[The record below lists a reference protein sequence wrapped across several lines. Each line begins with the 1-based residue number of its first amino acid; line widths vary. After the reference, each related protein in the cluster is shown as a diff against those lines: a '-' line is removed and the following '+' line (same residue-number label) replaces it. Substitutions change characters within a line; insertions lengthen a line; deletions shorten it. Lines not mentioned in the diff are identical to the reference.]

1 MVVQC
6 PFSTIREILNQLEF
20 CSCIVERERLAESI
34 FKIASENV
42 LQIRKKQNFAAV
54 VIQKLK
60 DWQQSPV
67 DSGEF
72 RIFTTYS
79 FLLVDLQ
86 PFTFNYK
93 LNYKN

>member
-42 LQIRKKQNFAAV
+42 LQIRKKKNFAAV
-54 VIQKLK
+54 VIEKLK
-60 DWQQSPV
+60 EWQQSPV

-72 RIFTTYS
+72 RIFTSYS

-86 PFTFNYK
+86 PSLYE

>member
-6 PFSTIREILNQLEF
+6 PFSTIRDILFQLED

-34 FKIASENV
+34 FQIASENV
-42 LQIRKKQNFAAV
+42 LQICKKPNFAAV
-54 VIQKLK
+54 VIEKLK
-60 DWQQSPV
+60 EWQQSPV

-79 FLLVDLQ
+79 FLLADLQ
-86 PFTFNYK
+86 PTLYE

>member
-6 PFSTIREILNQLEF
+6 PFSTIRDILFQLED

-42 LQIRKKQNFAAV
+42 LQIRKNPNFAAV
-54 VIQKLK
+54 VIEKLK

-79 FLLVDLQ
+79 FLLADLQ
-86 PFTFNYK
+86 PTLYE